1 MNTNPASTD
10 YGTVDHRTTNCGTTG
25 LTTTGL
31 TATGLLGEYA
41 LRREGGFWE
50 LAFEGRQSTFKHE
63 LGALY
68 VAYLLLEPPK
78 EPLHGVALAL
88 NARTMLGQPASPD
101 EVLQQQ
107 AMRLEDFA
115 SVRTLWRRQRELERV
130 LEDRLQIEPVKAEAR
145 REWEEVT
152 THLRQ
157 SPWLSRR
164 QAKRCARA
172 VGAAMRHLH
181 ARLATALDAKGRADA
196 VLRAFALH
204 LYDHLLAPSGRGGAH
219 TRVKAGSEFAGCFIY
234 VPPSGVVWTPAANI
248 QHPTSNI
255 QHPTSNIQ
263 HPTSNECNV

>member
-130 LEDRLQIEPVKAEAR
+130 LEL
-145 REWEEVT
+145 VT
-152 THLRQ
+152 
-157 SPWLSRR
+157 
-164 QAKRCARA
+164 
-172 VGAAMRHLH
+172 
-181 ARLATALDAKGRADA
+181 
-196 VLRAFALH
+196 
-204 LYDHLLAPSGRGGAH
+204 
-219 TRVKAGSEFAGCFIY
+219 
-234 VPPSGVVWTPAANI
+234 
-248 QHPTSNI
+248 
-255 QHPTSNIQ
+255 
-263 HPTSNECNV
+263 

>member
-10 YGTVDHRTTNCGTTG
+10 YSTTG

-31 TATGLLGEYA
+31 RGEYA

-50 LAFEGRQSTFKHE
+50 LAYEGRQSTFKHE

-115 SVRTLWRRQRELERV
+115 SVRALWRRQRELERV

-145 REWEEVT
+145 REWEEIT
-152 THLRQ
+152 TRLRQ

-172 VGAAMRHLH
+172 VGAAIRHLH

-204 LYDHLLAPSGRGGAH
+204 LYDHLLAPSGRGGAY
-219 TRVKAGSEFAGCFIY
+219 TRVRAGSKFAGCFIY
-234 VPPSGVVWTPAANI
+234 VPPQGVVWTPAANI

-255 QHPTSNIQ
+255 QHPIANIQ
-263 HPTSNECNV
+263 